1 MNMWNG
7 LSFFP
12 SKQII
17 KNLWI
22 GSEKDAA
29 DLSFMKKN
37 NIRLIVH
44 ATDSVPVYAKGIK
57 TLRVPVGDDSYYSE
71 KMGKYIPIAVVAIHD
86 VLAHGHGVLVHCRA
100 GMNRSATIVAGYLM
114 FQRGMTAQKA
124 MAFIKRKKPECF
136 TPMNFMGALNAW
148 ETKLRLS
155 GKIKSNS

>member
-1 MNMWNG
+1 MNVWNG
-7 LSFFP
+7 QLFYP
-12 SKQII
+12 AKQII

-29 DLSFMKKN
+29 DMNFMKKN
-37 NIRLIVH
+37 NIRLIVN

-57 TLRVPVGDDSYYSE
+57 TLRIPVGDDPYYSE

-86 VLAHGHGVLVHCRA
+86 VLNHGQGVLVHCRA
-100 GMNRSATIVAGYLM
+100 GMNRSATTVAGYLM
-114 FQRGMTAQKA
+114 FKKGMTAQQA

-148 ETKLRLS
+148 EARLRLN
-155 GKIKSNS
+155 GKIR